1 MSQQNGSADKTATN
15 NDRTSGS
22 GAQTTVSTLR
32 NIAIIAH
39 VDHGKT
45 TLVDAMLKQT
55 QTVKTKD
62 DQTDLIMDSM
72 DLERERGITIK
83 AKNASILYDGVKINI
98 VDTPGHADF
107 GGEVERILRMVDGVL
122 LLVDAKEGP
131 KPQTR
136 FVLKKALELG
146 LRAIVV
152 VNKID
157 RPDAMPEEAVNKT
170 FDLFSELNASNE
182 QLEFPIVYAS
192 ALNGQATMD
201 FATPGPDLKPLFDTI
216 IKEIPAPK
224 VFQAAEPALLILAL
238 KEDSYVGRLGIG
250 KLIAGTLRKGQRVA
264 CISATPEGKADKTT
278 QSSITDLRVFEGLG
292 MKSVPEVP
300 AGEIVAV
307 AGCEH
312 VRIGDTITDP
322 NKPNILGPV
331 HIDPPTVQMT
341 FGVNTSPFA
350 GREGDKLTSRQIKER
365 LERELETNVSL
376 RVEPTDSPDRFL
388 VSGRGDLHL
397 AILIETMRRE
407 GFELQV
413 SPPRVITKKEGGQE
427 LEPFEFVSI
436 DVPSEHQ
443 GAVIQELGA
452 RGGELSLTAPDQ
464 QNQVHLEYIA
474 PTRGLLGLKAALATK
489 TRGTALLSHVFDSYR
504 PKTFTLPARSR
515 GSLIAHEAGKSLGYG
530 LNNAQERG
538 ELYIGPAVEVYAGM
552 VIGRHSRAGDLVVNV
567 CKGKKLT
574 NMRASGTD
582 EGIILTPPREF
593 TLEESLEEL
602 GPDELVEVT
611 PKSIRM
617 RKAVLDHNKRK
628 RTTGNV

>member
-1 MSQQNGSADKTATN
+1 MLPRETTTQVNDGTTADK
-15 NDRTSGS
+15 S
-22 GAQTTVSTLR
+22 QTQVSTLR

-45 TLVDAMLKQT
+45 TLVDARLKQT
-55 QTVKTKD
+55 KTVVTD
-62 DQTDLIMDSM
+62 VDQKDLIMDSM

-83 AKNASILYDGVKINI
+83 AKNASLVYKGIKINI

-107 GGEVERILRMVDGVL
+107 GGEVERILKMVDGVV

-136 FVLKKALELG
+136 FVLKKALSLG

-152 VNKID
+152 VNKVD
-157 RPDAMPEEAVNKT
+157 RPDANPEEAVNKT
-170 FDLFSELNASNE
+170 FDLFAELNATNE

-192 ALNGQATMD
+192 ALKG
-201 FATPGPDLKPLFDTI
+201 FAGLEPDVQSGDLIPLFETI
-216 IKEIPAPK
+216 IKETPPPL
-224 VFQAAEPALLILAL
+224 VEQVEQPGLLVLAL
-238 KEDSYVGRLGIG
+238 QDDSYVGRLGVG
-250 KLIAGTLRKGQRVA
+250 KLRSGTLKKGQSVVCVTA
-264 CISATPEGKADKTT
+264 EVTDDQGAPGKIAQKTPGV
-278 QSSITDLRVFEGLG
+278 ITDIRIFEGLG
-292 MKSVPEVP
+292 MRSVKEVS

-312 VRIGDTITDP
+312 VKIGDTITDP
-322 NKPNILGPV
+322 SQPRVLGPV

-350 GREGDKLTSRQIKER
+350 GRDGKKLTSRQIKER

-397 AILIETMRRE
+397 SVLIETMRRE

-413 SPPRVITKKEGGQE
+413 SSPRVITKKEEGKE
-427 LEPFEFVSI
+427 LEPYEFVSI
-436 DVPSEHQ
+436 DVPEEFQ

-452 RGGELSLTAPDQ
+452 RGAEMTTTQPDD

-504 PKTFTLPARSR
+504 EMTVKLPERSR
-515 GSLIAHEAGKSLGYG
+515 GSLVAHEDGRSSAYG
-530 LNNAQERG
+530 LDNAQERG
-538 ELYIGPAVEVYAGM
+538 ELYIGPGVEIYAGM
-552 VIGRHSRAGDLVVNV
+552 VVGSHSRTGDLVVNV
-567 CKGKKLT
+567 CKSKKLT

-582 EGIILTPPREF
+582 ESILLTPPREF
-593 TLEESLEEL
+593 SLEESLEE
-602 GPDELVEVT
+602 
-611 PKSIRM
+611 
-617 RKAVLDHNKRK
+617 
-628 RTTGNV
+628 

>member
-1 MSQQNGSADKTATN
+1 MSPSAVQSA
-15 NDRTSGS
+15 
-22 GAQTTVSTLR
+22 VSTLR
-32 NIAIIAH
+32 NVAIIAH

-55 QTVKTKD
+55 QTVKQSD
-62 DQTDLIMDSM
+62 EQTGLIMDSM

-83 AKNASILYDGVKINI
+83 AKNASLTYQGVKINI

-157 RPDAMPEEAVNKT
+157 RPDANPEEAVNKT
-170 FDLFSELNASNE
+170 FDLFSELNATNE

-192 ALNGQATMD
+192 ALNGQATLD
-201 FATPGPDLKPLFDTI
+201 AAEPGPDLKPLFDTI
-216 IKEIPAPK
+216 LKEIPAPK
-224 VFQAAEPALLILAL
+224 VLQSVQPALLVLAL

-250 KLIAGTLRKGQRVA
+250 KLLAGTLRKGQRVA
-264 CISATPEGKADKTT
+264 CISMTPDGKKDKATE
-278 QSSITDLRVFEGLG
+278 SSITDLRVFEGLG
-292 MKSVPEVP
+292 MQSVPQVS

-307 AGCEH
+307 AGLEH
-312 VRIGDTITDP
+312 IKIGDTVTDP
-322 NKPNILGPV
+322 AKPTVLGPV

-413 SPPRVITKKEGGQE
+413 SPPRVITKKENGQE

-464 QNQVHLEYIA
+464 QNQVHLEYSA

-489 TRGTALLSHVFDSYR
+489 TRGTALLSHVFESYR

-515 GSLIAHEAGKSLGYG
+515 GSLIAHENGKSLSYG

-538 ELYIGPAVEVYAGM
+538 ELYIGPGVEVYAGM
-552 VIGRHSRAGDLVVNV
+552 VVGRHSRANDLVVNI